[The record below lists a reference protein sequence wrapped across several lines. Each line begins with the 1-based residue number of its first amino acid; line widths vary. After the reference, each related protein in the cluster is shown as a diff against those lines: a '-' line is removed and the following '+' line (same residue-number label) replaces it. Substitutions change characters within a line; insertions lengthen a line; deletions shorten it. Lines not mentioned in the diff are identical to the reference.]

1 MFLQFPNERLF
12 FFLSWV
18 RWSCS
23 LWWMKGNRL
32 LYLGNDCF
40 VLCFGEFLPLWEEL
54 AWCCSGEKKNL
65 WSGCRLCF
73 SEEVINRIVWAQK
86 NSGDDSSCYIVGSLT
101 CRLRILAIPR
111 PDSWH
116 KFSLNVMSLSW
127 YMEFTLLWIHLMSC
141 HFNLQVFPWGR
152 GEGDEIRGFWIGKIP
167 KCINLYETVR
177 DFLNSILT
185 LLIILVF
192 HHNSE

>member
-1 MFLQFPNERLF
+1 MESIKKLSTNYVSPKQPPIYSFLLKNLFVSIISKTSNLPCFFSFRMKDYF

-18 RWSCS
+18 RWSCP
-23 LWWMKGNRL
+23 LWWIKGNRL

-86 NSGDDSSCYIVGSLT
+86 ILEMIVVA
-101 CRLRILAIPR
+101 IL
-111 PDSWH
+111 
-116 KFSLNVMSLSW
+116 
-127 YMEFTLLWIHLMSC
+127 
-141 HFNLQVFPWGR
+141 
-152 GEGDEIRGFWIGKIP
+152 
-167 KCINLYETVR
+167 
-177 DFLNSILT
+177 
-185 LLIILVF
+185 LVP
-192 HHNSE
+192 